1 MELVG
6 ASEWRVCLIS
16 NKLTFRNKQRQISGM
31 EDCFVLAKALLSPQF
46 LVVNRSFPSVVAVLF
61 AAVTFS
67 IQPSAQAEADE
78 TFGNS
83 ANEFNIAFRP
93 IYYVGVS
100 GHYPFDATTD
110 NLVPYAYRIG
120 IDEIS
125 EDDITK
131 ATASGLIG
139 VTAGARTGG
148 QPAGNLRWLE
158 AAAFVNWMNTSTGN
172 QEAYNLSLNGST
184 WTVDVWPASDA
195 WGSAEGILLNHPWRH
210 KRAKYFLP
218 DENEWLKAESL
229 YPDEIGPVSDWTDTL
244 STGPDAS
251 LLALRPGCWFDPQI
265 GILCPGSGPNDP
277 IFVLVETEADNIG
290 FRVASVPEP
299 STAALVLMAGG
310 AWLFRKRLSCFLRS
324 LAR

>member
-1 MELVG
+1 VELVG
-6 ASEWRVCLIS
+6 ASERRVCLIS
-16 NKLTFRNKQRQISGM
+16 NKLTFRGKRQISGIGDWFM
-31 EDCFVLAKALLSPQF
+31 LAKAYLSAQF
-46 LVVNRSFPSVVAVLF
+46 LVMDRLFPSIVAVLF
-61 AAVTFS
+61 AAFTFS

-93 IYYVGVS
+93 IYY
-100 GHYPFDATTD
+100 YPFDATTD

-139 VTAGARTGG
+139 VTAGARTGD

-218 DENEWLKAESL
+218 NENEWLKAESSN
-229 YPDEIGPVSDWTDTL
+229 PDEIGPVSDWTDSL

-251 LLALRPGCWFDPQI
+251 LLALRPGCWLDPAV
-265 GILCPGSGPNDP
+265 GVLCPGFGPTDP
-277 IFVLVETEADNIG
+277 IWQSVETEANNIG

-310 AWLFRKRLSCFLRS
+310 AWLFRKRLSCFL
-324 LAR
+324 

>member
-1 MELVG
+1 MDRL
-6 ASEWRVCLIS
+6 
-16 NKLTFRNKQRQISGM
+16 
-31 EDCFVLAKALLSPQF
+31 
-46 LVVNRSFPSVVAVLF
+46 FPSIVAVLF

-139 VTAGARTGG
+139 VTAGARTGD

-158 AAAFVNWMNTSTGN
+158 AAAFVNWMNTSTGK
-172 QEAYNLSLNGST
+172 QAALGLWMFGPPRTRGDQRREFFST
-184 WTVDVWPASDA
+184 T
-195 WGSAEGILLNHPWRH
+195 
-210 KRAKYFLP
+210 
-218 DENEWLKAESL
+218 
-229 YPDEIGPVSDWTDTL
+229 
-244 STGPDAS
+244 
-251 LLALRPGCWFDPQI
+251 PGA
-265 GILCPGSGPNDP
+265 
-277 IFVLVETEADNIG
+277 T
-290 FRVASVPEP
+290 REP
-299 STAALVLMAGG
+299 STFCPTKMNGLRRSHYTQTRLGRSPIGLTRYLQVQMPAFSRCALAAGLTHKWASSARVLAQPTPFGS
-310 AWLFRKRLSCFLRS
+310 RSKPRLITSVFVSRVS
-324 LAR
+324 LSPRQQRWC

>member
-6 ASEWRVCLIS
+6 ASEGRVCLIS

-61 AAVTFS
+61 AAVTLT
-67 IQPSAQAEADE
+67 IQPSVQAEADE

-93 IYYVGVS
+93 IYY
-100 GHYPFDATTD
+100 YPVDATTD
-110 NLVPYAYRIG
+110 NLVSYEYWIG
-120 IDEIS
+120 INEIS

-131 ATASGLIG
+131 ATASGLTG
-139 VTAGARTGG
+139 VTAGARTGN
-148 QPAGNLRWLE
+148 QPAANLSWYE

-195 WGSAEGILLNHPWRH
+195 WGPAEGILLNHPWRH
-210 KRAKYFLP
+210 KRAKYVLP
-218 DENEWLKAESL
+218 NENEWLKAESSN
-229 YPDEIGPVSDWTDTL
+229 PDEIGPVSDWTDTL
-244 STGPDAS
+244 STGPADS

-277 IFVLVETEADNIG
+277 IFVSVETEADNIG

-299 STAALVLMAGG
+299 STTALLLMAGG
-310 AWLFRKRLSCFLRS
+310 AWLFRKRLSCFL
-324 LAR
+324 